1 MVKENKKTE
10 YISGTFLLKA
20 DAAFINGAGLQTGE
34 DQNISVPKTMWK
46 NGLKIPYVSSQ
57 AWKHMWRQTLIE
69 ETKWDQSN
77 LRAIG
82 WNAKGNTNKIAG
94 MLDPINYR
102 EDDIFGY
109 MYALSGK
116 KDKKSKEGGLPKEP
130 TDEQKAVFEDLPDIP
145 IIRASTILASLLY
158 SIQPTNTVSTD
169 NAFIH
174 LKDETPLPYST
185 KFYNT
190 DLNAIFGID
199 YSRIG
204 IYDNLDNIEVN
215 PAKIKDA
222 LANKSIEVIEPKDGN
237 IKTTKVGGIEVP
249 RGKYGKVNLEVY
261 KQEIV
266 YELLNALSRLRGGAK
281 ATQFGVD
288 IAPKA
293 MIIAGLASKNPF
305 LNNLFTTDERGNPEL
320 HIDLLK
326 ELIKDYSTRITTKVY
341 IGIRKGYLKNEGDIL
356 KLNSTIIDEIEL
368 IITTPNQIA
377 EKIKT
382 EL

>member
-46 NGLKIPYVSSQ
+46 NGLKVPYVSSQ

-69 ETKWDQSN
+69 ETKWEQSN
-77 LRAIG
+77 LRTIG
-82 WNAKGNTNKIAG
+82 WNDKGNTSKIAG
-94 MLDPINYR
+94 MLNPINYR

-116 KDKKSKEGGLPKEP
+116 KGKEGGLPKEP
-130 TDEQKAVFEDLPDIP
+130 TDEQKAVVEDLPDIP

-158 SIQPTNTVSTD
+158 SIQSTNTVSTD

-204 IYDNLDNIEVN
+204 IYDNLNNIEIN

-222 LANKSIEVIEPKDGN
+222 LANKSIEVIEPTSEN
-237 IKTTKVGGIEVP
+237 IKTSKVHNVEVP
-249 RGKYGKVNLEVY
+249 RVKYSKVNLQDY
-261 KQEIV
+261 RQEIV
-266 YELLNALSRLRGGAK
+266 YELLNALSMLRGGAK

-293 MIIAGLASKNPF
+293 MIIAGLTSKNPF
-305 LNNLFTTDERGNPEL
+305 LNNLFTTDEKGNPEL
-320 HIDLLK
+320 HLDLLK

-341 IGIRKGYLKNEGDIL
+341 IGIRKGYLNNEEDIL
-356 KLNSTIIDEIEL
+356 KLHSTKIDEIEL
-368 IITTPNQIA
+368 IVTTPNQIA
-377 EKIKT
+377 SQIKT

>member
-1 MVKENKKTE
+1 MEKEKKKTE

-46 NGLKIPYVSSQ
+46 NGLKVPYVSSQ
-57 AWKHMWRQTLIE
+57 SWKHMWRQTLIE
-69 ETKWDQSN
+69 ETKWPQSS

-82 WNAKGNTNKIAG
+82 WNEKGNTSKIAG

-102 EDDIFGY
+102 EDDVFGY

-116 KDKKSKEGGLPKEP
+116 KGKEGGLPKEP
-130 TDEQKAVFEDLPDIP
+130 TEEQKRIIEDLPDIP

-158 SIQPTNTVSTD
+158 SIQSTNTVSTD

-185 KFYNT
+185 KFYNSH
-190 DLNAIFGID
+190 LNAIFGID

-204 IYDNLDNIEVN
+204 VFDNLNNMEVN
-215 PAKIKDA
+215 PTKIKDG
-222 LANKSIEVIEPKDGN
+222 LVSKSIEVIEPTEGN
-237 IKTTKVGGIEVP
+237 IKMLKLNKVEVSKV
-249 RGKYGKVNLEVY
+249 KYAKVNLDEY
-261 KQEIV
+261 RKNTV
-266 YELLNALSRLRGGAK
+266 YELLNALSMLRGGAK

-293 MIIAGLASKNPF
+293 MVTAGLASKNPF
-305 LNNLFTTDERGNPEL
+305 LNNLFTTDEKGNPKL
-320 HIDLLK
+320 HIELLK
-326 ELIKDYSTRITTKVY
+326 ELIQDYHSRITTKVY
-341 IGIRKGYLKNEGDIL
+341 IGIRKGYLYNEEAIL
-356 KLNSTIIDEIEL
+356 KLNSIKIDEIE
-368 IITTPNQIA
+368 IIVTTPNQIA
-377 EKIKT
+377 EQIKK